1 MIVHGLNRILF
12 LSLLLLVVAWNNI
25 LSQEIIDLF
34 STNNRLAF
42 GNYLFCEKDYLRAID
57 EYNAILA
64 KNWDDTLQFKIA
76 TSFYRMGQYNKANI
90 EFQKIG
96 VQSSLYQQTQYER
109 YRTLFKSGHYAFL
122 QNEVDETQLKRVE
135 NPTQLLR
142 LKYSTWFLVNSTL
155 SPKMDFVSAFKDEDK
170 TEISELYDWK
180 LNPRYKS
187 KTKAAIMSAI
197 IPGLGKIYANEVGD
211 GITAFLL
218 TGLFTYL
225 AIDKFD
231 KQQQTSAW
239 LLYTALAAFFY
250 SGNIYGSAAAVQNY
264 NAGIKF
270 NFEREVKLFI
280 NDRNQFLPTP
290 KFLCD

>member
-1 MIVHGLNRILF
+1 MIVHGLNRIRF
-12 LSLLLLVVAWNNI
+12 LSLLLLLVAWNNM
-25 LSQEIIDLF
+25 LAQEINDLF
-34 STNNRLAF
+34 SPNNRLAF
-42 GNYLFCEKDYLRAID
+42 GNNLFCEKDYLRAID

-64 KNWDDTLQFKIA
+64 NNWNDTLQFKIA
-76 TSFYRMGQYNKANI
+76 TSFYRMGQYNKANT

-96 VQSSLYQQTQYER
+96 VRSNLYQQTQYER
-109 YRTLFKSGHYAFL
+109 YRSLFKSGQYLFL
-122 QNEVDETQLKRVE
+122 QNEIDETELKRDE

-142 LKYSTWFLVNSTL
+142 LKYSTYFLGNSTL
-155 SPKMDFVSAFKDEDK
+155 SPKVDFVSAFKDEDNNK
-170 TEISELYDWK
+170 ISELYDWK
-180 LNPRYKS
+180 LNPPYKS

-239 LLYTALAAFFY
+239 LYTALAAFFY

-270 NFEREVKLFI
+270 NFDKEVKLFI